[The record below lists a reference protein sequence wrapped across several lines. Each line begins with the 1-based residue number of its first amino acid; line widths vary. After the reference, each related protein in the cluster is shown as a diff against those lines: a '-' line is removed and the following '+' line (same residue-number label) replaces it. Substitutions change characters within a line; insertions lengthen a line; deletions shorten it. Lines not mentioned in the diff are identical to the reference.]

1 MVGLVSGMYRAE
13 RFCCENL
20 ILMDSGRTARITF
33 DPCCPFGEVVK
44 KHLETYRNNVIIFKC
59 IVSYCY
65 HERIIVINRKKLSKC
80 RKNFLDIFK

>member
-1 MVGLVSGMYRAE
+1 MARLVSGMYREE

-20 ILMDSGRTARITF
+20 ILMDSGRTARITL

-59 IVSYCY
+59 IVSY
-65 HERIIVINRKKLSKC
+65 
-80 RKNFLDIFK
+80 